1 VPGGKLSLVFDPD
14 TLWPGATKLFD
25 LSKLKTVKWGGKE
38 HRQEYI
44 FWMANS
50 RGDETLDWQGVA
62 RDRYLTE
69 GIGAAAT
76 ARPNPRP
83 RLRP

>member
-62 RDRYLTE
+62 ERQVSY
-69 GIGAAAT
+69 
-76 ARPNPRP
+76 
-83 RLRP
+83 